1 MTANK
6 IQDNFPLSKTRSIKG
21 SRRLV
26 REKVLQILFALE
38 VAEGSSLNELF
49 NHIFFRIFKFDE
61 SFEEKGNRPLTPNE
75 IFELESDLPI
85 DWNDDEKKFGIEL
98 MNHTINNRNQTE
110 ELINKFS
117 QNWEISRIATIDKL
131 ILSIAITEFLKFP
144 EIPLK
149 VSINEAIELS
159 KQFST
164 EKSSFFINGLLD
176 STKNYLKESGQIH
189 KEGKGLLE

>member
-1 MTANK
+1 MKEN
-6 IQDNFPLSKTRSIKG
+6 IQDNFPLSKSRSIKG

-26 REKVLQILFALE
+26 REKVLQILFVLE
-38 VAEGSSLNELF
+38 MANDSSLNQLF

-61 SFEEKGNRPLTPNE
+61 SFEEKGTRILTPEE
-75 IFELESDLPI
+75 IQESESDIPI
-85 DWNDDEKKFGIEL
+85 DWTDDEKEFGIQL
-98 MNHTINNRNQTE
+98 MNHTINNKETST

-117 QNWEISRIATIDKL
+117 QNWEISRIATIDKV
-131 ILSIAITEFLKFP
+131 IISIAITEFLKFP

-164 EKSSFFINGLLD
+164 EKSSYFINGLLD
-176 STKNYLKESGQIH
+176 SAKNYLKETNQIL

>member
-1 MTANK
+1 MKEN
-6 IQDNFPLSKTRSIKG
+6 IQDNFPLSKSRSIKG

-26 REKVLQILFALE
+26 REKVLQILFVLE
-38 VAEGSSLNELF
+38 MANDSSLNQLF

-61 SFEEKGNRPLTPNE
+61 SFEEKGTRILTPEE
-75 IFELESDLPI
+75 IQESEADIPI
-85 DWNDDEKKFGIEL
+85 DWTDDEKEFGIQL
-98 MNHTINNRNQTE
+98 MNHTINNKETNT

-117 QNWEISRIATIDKL
+117 QNWEISRIATIDKV
-131 ILSIAITEFLKFP
+131 IISIAITEFLKFP

-164 EKSSFFINGLLD
+164 EKSSYFINGLLD
-176 STKNYLKESGQIH
+176 SAKNYLKETNQIL

>member
-1 MTANK
+1 MK
-6 IQDNFPLSKTRSIKG
+6 EEIKDNFPLSKHRSIKG

-38 VAEGSSLNELF
+38 ISSESSLNELF
-49 NHIFFRIFKFDE
+49 NHIFSRIFRFDD
-61 SFEEKGNRPLTPNE
+61 SFEEKGTRILTQDE
-75 IFELESDLPI
+75 VQELEADIPI
-85 DWNDDEKKFGIEL
+85 EWSNDEKEFGIQL
-98 MNHTINNRNQTE
+98 MNHTINNREITD

-117 QNWEISRIATIDKL
+117 QNWELSRIAPIDR
-131 ILSIAITEFLKFP
+131 IIIAIAITEFIKFP
-144 EIPLK
+144 EIPVK

-176 STKNYLKESGQIH
+176 SAKNYLKENDKIY